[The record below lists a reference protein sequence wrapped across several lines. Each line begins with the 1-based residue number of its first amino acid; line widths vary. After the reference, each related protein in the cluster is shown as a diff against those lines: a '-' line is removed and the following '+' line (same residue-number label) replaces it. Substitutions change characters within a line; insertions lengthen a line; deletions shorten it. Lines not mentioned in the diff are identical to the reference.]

1 MAAFHRHGQHWQG
14 IVMRVTGF
22 WTLLGAVVVAVMIAD
37 FVHNPTGTTVLTNAA
52 TTSEKTALNA
62 ELGQTS

>member
-1 MAAFHRHGQHWQG
+1 
-14 IVMRVTGF
+14 MRVTGF
-22 WTLLGAVVVAVMIAD
+22 WSLAGAVVLAVMVAD
-37 FVHNPTGTTVLTNAA
+37 FVVHPQGTQAIAQAA